1 MNILSHILNF
11 ETKNLLI
18 NQLILKIKNFI
29 TDFIESIL
37 INFFHNRYI
46 YNFLNFQKSFNHMIV
61 ELIIKFIEFLDN
73 EYKNSNIRKK
83 DYYINKSNVQRTIY
97 TIYGEIT
104 FNRTLYKNKING
116 SYHFYIDKLLGIE
129 AYNLYDPIV
138 RSISISDAVNSNP
151 NNASYHS
158 SLDSLNILDT
168 ISRNGISQI
177 SRQSI
182 YRWTRNININVN
194 YETINNGSTLYV
206 MAD

>member
-37 INFFHNRYI
+37 INFSHNRYI

-104 FNRTLYKNKING
+104 YNRT
-116 SYHFYIDKLLGIE
+116 
-129 AYNLYDPIV
+129 
-138 RSISISDAVNSNP
+138 
-151 NNASYHS
+151 
-158 SLDSLNILDT
+158 
-168 ISRNGISQI
+168 
-177 SRQSI
+177 
-182 YRWTRNININVN
+182 
-194 YETINNGSTLYV
+194 
-206 MAD
+206 